1 MSKNILLDL
10 NVLIDVFLERTGY
23 ETSRDV
29 IRLGELGKVRLH
41 MSAHA
46 ITTFAYLLENAKV
59 PQPKIQQHVSW
70 ILQTFRIVSV
80 DDTLLKAALQSHIK
94 DYEDAVVEQAAV
106 SCGASA
112 VITRNTKDFKASR
125 IHAVTPEVF
134 LK

>member
-1 MSKNILLDL
+1 MPKNILLDL

-23 ETSRDV
+23 EASRDV

-112 VITRNTKDFKASR
+112 VITRNTKDFKVSR